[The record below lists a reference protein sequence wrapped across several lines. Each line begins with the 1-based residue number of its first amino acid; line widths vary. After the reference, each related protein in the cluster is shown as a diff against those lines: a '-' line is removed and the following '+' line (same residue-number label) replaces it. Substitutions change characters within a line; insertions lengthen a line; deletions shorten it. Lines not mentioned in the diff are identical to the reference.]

1 MRKVEIAI
9 DPESGFCFGVKNA
22 VTKAAAELADG
33 KPLYS
38 LGAMVHNPIEV
49 DRLSE
54 MGLKVIDH
62 EQFAELH
69 DAKVLFRAH
78 GEPPASYSNL
88 GELAQIPMTVY
99 ITSIPCAVITSSY
112 TNLEL
117 RNIKLIDATCPVVL
131 RLQERIKQAYQ
142 EMSACGGQVVIF
154 GKKGHAEVV
163 GLIGQTDGN
172 AILVESEDD
181 IKKIDMTRPIEFF
194 SQTTKDVGHFMQLV
208 KIIGQNASQF
218 HWHDTICRQVANRG
232 PHLKE
237 FAAQHELVVFV
248 GGHDSSNA
256 KALFGMCRQVNE
268 KSYFIENIDE
278 LQPEWFANV
287 NSVGIS
293 GATST
298 PSWLIMRVKEQIES
312 LVAAE

>member
-38 LGAMVHNPIEV
+38 LGAMVHNPLEV
-49 DRLSE
+49 DRLTE
-54 MGLKVIDH
+54 MGMKVIDH

-78 GEPPASYSNL
+78 GEPP
-88 GELAQIPMTVY
+88 
-99 ITSIPCAVITSSY
+99 SSY

-181 IKKIDMTRPIEFF
+181 IKKIDMTMPIEFF

>member
-38 LGAMVHNPIEV
+38 LGAMVHNPLEV
-49 DRLSE
+49 DRLTE

-78 GEPPASYSNL
+78 GEPP
-88 GELAQIPMTVY
+88 
-99 ITSIPCAVITSSY
+99 SSY

-208 KIIGQNASQF
+208 KIIGKNASQF

-268 KSYFIENIDE
+268 KSFFIENIDE

-298 PSWLIMRVKEQIES
+298 PSWLIMKVKEQIERM
-312 LVAAE
+312 VEV

>member
-38 LGAMVHNPIEV
+38 LGAMVHNQIEV

-78 GEPPASYSNL
+78 GEPP
-88 GELAQIPMTVY
+88 
-99 ITSIPCAVITSSY
+99 SSY

-237 FAAQHELVVFV
+237 FAAQHELVVLW
-248 GGHDSSNA
+248 A
-256 KALFGMCRQVNE
+256 
-268 KSYFIENIDE
+268 
-278 LQPEWFANV
+278 
-287 NSVGIS
+287 
-293 GATST
+293 ATTART
-298 PSWLIMRVKEQIES
+298 PRRFLECAVR
-312 LVAAE
+312 

>member
-78 GEPPASYSNL
+78 GEPP
-88 GELAQIPMTVY
+88 
-99 ITSIPCAVITSSY
+99 SSY

>member
-38 LGAMVHNPIEV
+38 LGAMVHNPLEV
-49 DRLSE
+49 DRLTE

-78 GEPPASYSNL
+78 GEPP
-88 GELAQIPMTVY
+88 
-99 ITSIPCAVITSSY
+99 SSY

-172 AILVESEDD
+172 AILVELEDD

-287 NSVGIS
+287 GSVGIS

-298 PSWLIMRVKEQIES
+298 PSWLIMKVKEQIERM
-312 LVAAE
+312 VEV

>member
-1 MRKVEIAI
+1 MVEIAI

-22 VTKAAAELADG
+22 VTKATAELADG
-33 KPLYS
+33 EPLYS
-38 LGAMVHNPIEV
+38 LGAMVHNPLEV
-49 DRLSE
+49 NRLTD
-54 MGLKVIDH
+54 MGLVVIDH
-62 EQFAELH
+62 RQFAEMH
-69 DAKVLFRAH
+69 NAKVLFRAH
-78 GEPPASYSNL
+78 GEPP
-88 GELAQIPMTVY
+88 
-99 ITSIPCAVITSSY
+99 SSY
-112 TNLEL
+112 TNLKE

-131 RLQERIKQAYQ
+131 RLQERIKMAYQ

-172 AILVESEDD
+172 AILVESEAD
-181 IKKIDMTRPIEFF
+181 IKKIDMNRPIEFF
-194 SQTTKDVGHFMQLV
+194 SQTTKDIGQFMHLV
-208 KIIGQNASQF
+208 EIIGQKASQF

-256 KALFGMCRQVNE
+256 KALFEMCRQVNQ
-268 KSYFIENIDE
+268 KTYFIETIDE
-278 LQPEWFANV
+278 LRPEWFANV
-287 NSVGIS
+287 GSVGIS

-298 PSWLIMRVKEQIES
+298 PSWLIMKVKEQIEMM
-312 LVAAE
+312 VGN